1 MNKIGQTN
9 LGAGDLA
16 SKIMNTDYSTYFDQ
30 TYNTG
35 SQISGIDDLNVKQ
48 ETSGTINIVLDGK
61 NLGNLDPMKILS
73 NDQYIQILKSR
84 FQQVSM
90 TGKPAFNEIGRG
102 YELE

>member
-1 MNKIGQTN
+1 M
-9 LGAGDLA
+9 
-16 SKIMNTDYSTYFDQ
+16 
-30 TYNTG
+30 
-35 SQISGIDDLNVKQ
+35 SGLESLNVKQ

-90 TGKPAFNEIGRG
+90 TGKPAL
-102 YELE
+102 Y